1 MFSIKPLLYNRYMDD
16 PSSILRKYYADPILA
31 NPSGHE
37 LISDVLVSYFQ
48 NRICAAWAA
57 ATGTSHEILPGP
69 GAPVFGGAN
78 ELAKQPTDAKG
89 LFGGVGQ
96 RVGAAG
102 AHAFEP
108 AEDGVHGGNLNAN
121 PNGAGAAGG
130 VANAQ
135 KQPENPT
142 NRRLYPQLR
151 VPPTR
156 INQRPSSEPY
166 EEIAPFCASAND
178 LINPL
183 PASLFSGSGWS
194 VFHPTPGSAE
204 LSSHAHY
211 WYSTLPTSKL
221 RVGVQVGAGDI
232 GVYYLREPRG
242 VVGAG
247 SAVECWVDD
256 NVKGAVI
263 IENAAGIGEAS
274 PAYVSTLLFS
284 CGLRWANAF
293 VLLWDG

>member
-1 MFSIKPLLYNRYMDD
+1 MDD
-16 PSSILRKYYADPILA
+16 QNSILQKYYADPILA
-31 NPSGHE
+31 NPTGHE

-69 GAPVFGGAN
+69 GVPVFGSTQQN
-78 ELAKQPTDAKG
+78 AKQPTDAKG
-89 LFGGVGQ
+89 LFGGVAQ

-108 AEDGVHGGNLNAN
+108 MGD
-121 PNGAGAAGG
+121 GAGAHLNQNPNDQKENVEQAH
-130 VANAQ
+130 

-151 VPPTR
+151 VPTTR

-166 EEIAPFCASAND
+166 EEIAPFCVSAND

-183 PASLFSGSGWS
+183 PSSLFSGSGWS
-194 VFHPTPGSAE
+194 VFHPAPGSAE

-232 GVYYLREPRG
+232 GVYYLREPRS

-247 SAVECWVDD
+247 SAIECWVDD
-256 NVKGAVI
+256 NYKGAVI
-263 IENAAGIGEAS
+263 IDNSAGIGEPT
-274 PAYVSTLLFS
+274 PAYVSHSF
-284 CGLRWANAF
+284 F
-293 VLLWDG
+293 VSPLVC